1 MKIKITKMQ
10 GCGNDFILIDDR
22 EEGGRERVAEEKKAE
37 VAEFLC
43 RRRFSVGADGVLF
56 LCDSATAAADVRMR
70 VFNADGSE
78 AEMCGNG
85 LRCFAKYAYEK
96 GAVPDRRG
104 GGLRVETLAG
114 VVVAEVLV
122 GSGLVRVFM
131 GKPAFEKIDEP
142 FFVNERVGVVRLTSL
157 RLGNPHAVVVV
168 DSFEGLDLD
177 AVGSGIESH
186 EAFPERTNVDFV
198 VVEEVGR
205 GREEEKEVKE
215 KEVKEKEVSVRTYER
230 GVGETLSCG
239 TGATASVLALNELGR
254 VAAAAGA
261 TAVTSGEPVPVTVQV
276 HTRGGDLEV
285 ELWEEGAYLVG
296 PAEKVFEG
304 VVELRKTE

>member
-1 MKIKITKMQ
+1 VKIKITKMQ

-131 GKPAFEKIDEP
+131 GKPRFERVDEP

-177 AVGSGIESH
+177 AVGREIESH

-198 VVEEVGR
+198 VVEGVGR
-205 GREEEKEVKE
+205 GREE
-215 KEVKEKEVSVRTYER
+215 EKEVSVRTYER